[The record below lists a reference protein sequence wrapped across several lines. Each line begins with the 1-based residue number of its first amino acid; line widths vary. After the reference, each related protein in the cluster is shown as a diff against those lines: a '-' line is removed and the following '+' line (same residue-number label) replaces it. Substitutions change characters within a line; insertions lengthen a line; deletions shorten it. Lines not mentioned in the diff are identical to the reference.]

1 MVHPHDLFS
10 RHEPWTIRIVSIA
23 REFVKRGHSV
33 RLCYF
38 PLPSEISE
46 EPCQTEG
53 IETIALDRRH
63 SPLTF
68 MANTRKLVKLCR
80 QSDVVHFQK
89 CHSYSSLPT
98 IIASHIAGKPV
109 HYDWDDWEE
118 KIWDESVKSGLYA
131 RCIGISYKVLERY
144 LPRLAD
150 SVSCASSHLGFLT
163 ESFGVP
169 RDFIVNA
176 PVGADLERFHPRL
189 HGHRIREKFD
199 VGGNLVVYVGQL
211 HGAQHVD
218 LLIEAAALVLTAM
231 PDVMFMIVGEGF
243 LEGQLKNLVED
254 LGLQKRVLF
263 TGSVPHEE
271 VPFYMAAADVCVA
284 SFRETEVTRCK
295 SPLKLAEYLAS
306 GKPIVASRVGE
317 VEKMVSAAGIVVE
330 PGQPKSLA
338 EGILTLLG
346 DRDLREK
353 MGRSARLMAETV
365 FNWPQTA
372 STLLATYQ
380 KIVQKDRQRIAN
392 SGKLFSREP

>member
-1 MVHPHDLFS
+1 MNILMVHPHDLFS
-10 RHEPWTIRIVSIA
+10 RREPWTIRIVSIA

-38 PLPSEISE
+38 PVSSEISE
-46 EPCQTEG
+46 EPCHIKG
-53 IETIALDRRH
+53 IETIPLDRRH

-80 QSDVVHFQK
+80 QSEVVHFQK
-89 CHSYSSLPT
+89 CHYYSSLST
-98 IIASHIAGKPV
+98 VMAARITGKPL

-118 KIWDESVKSGLYA
+118 KIWYESVENGLYA
-131 RCIGISYKVLERY
+131 RCIGISYKVLERC
-144 LPRLAD
+144 LPLLAD

-169 RDFIVNA
+169 RDFIVSA
-176 PVGADLERFHPRL
+176 PVGADLERFRPDL
-189 HGHRIREKFD
+189 HGNRIRERYGI
-199 VGGNLVVYVGQL
+199 GGNLVVYVGQL

-218 LLIEAAALVLTAM
+218 LLIEAAALVLTKM
-231 PDVMFMIVGEGF
+231 PDAMFMIVGEGF
-243 LEGQLKNLVED
+243 LERQLKDLTRD
-254 LGLQKRVLF
+254 LGLERRVLF

-271 VPFYMAAADVCVA
+271 VPFYMAAADVCIA
-284 SFRETEVTRCK
+284 SFKETEVTRCK

-317 VEKMVSAAGIVVE
+317 VEKMVSEGGIVVE
-330 PGQPKSLA
+330 PGEAKSLA

-353 MGRSARLMAETV
+353 MGRSGRLMAETV
-365 FNWPQTA
+365 YNWPRTA

-380 KIVQKDRQRIAN
+380 KIVQENR
-392 SGKLFSREP
+392 